1 MEMYLVG
8 GAVRDELLGRPVRE
22 RDWVVV
28 GGTPDELKAL
38 GYQQV
43 GRDFPVF
50 LHPQT
55 AEEYALA
62 RTERK
67 SGPGH
72 TGFVVHADID
82 VSLEDDLVRRDLTIN
97 AMARASDGDI
107 IDPYDGR
114 TDLERRVLRH
124 VSPAFAE
131 DPLRVF
137 RVARFAAQLNDFSV
151 APETTALMRE
161 MSRSGALAELSA
173 ERVWV
178 ELHKALAA
186 DAPERFFAVLA
197 DADCLQPWFAEIA
210 EVKSAALDIPL
221 SLDDPLDRFA
231 ALMSATN
238 VDAVRR
244 LGTRLR
250 CPRLA
255 ERLAS
260 LVVDHRDVLVHWR
273 ERSAEA
279 VFSALAAC
287 RAFKPDSC
295 LERITRIIAALDG
308 FEPAPLLELV
318 QEIDASVT
326 VARLQAKGFEGAALG
341 EALDRARVEKIALA
355 QTR

>member
-28 GGTPDELKAL
+28 GGTPEELKAL

-50 LHPQT
+50 LHPET

-72 TGFVVHADID
+72 TGFIVHADVE

-97 AMARASDGDI
+97 AMARADDGEI

-124 VSPAFAE
+124 VSPAFSE

-137 RVARFAAQLNDFSV
+137 RVARFAAQLETFRV

-173 ERVWV
+173 ERVWA

-186 DAPERFFAVLA
+186 VAPERFFAVLT

-210 EVKSAALDIPL
+210 DVGDRADIPL

-231 ALMSATN
+231 ALMAATN
-238 VDAVRR
+238 DDAVRR
-244 LGTRLR
+244 LGARLK

-255 ERLAS
+255 ERLAR
-260 LVVDHRDVLVHWR
+260 LVVDNRELLGRWR
-273 ERSAEA
+273 EHSAEA

-295 LERITRIIAALDG
+295 LARVTAIIAALDA
-308 FEPAPLLELV
+308 FEPAPLLNLIR
-318 QEIDASVT
+318 EIDAAVT
-326 VARLQAKGFEGAALG
+326 VAGLQAQGFEGAALG
-341 EALDRARVEKIALA
+341 EALDRARVEMIARA
-355 QTR
+355 QSG